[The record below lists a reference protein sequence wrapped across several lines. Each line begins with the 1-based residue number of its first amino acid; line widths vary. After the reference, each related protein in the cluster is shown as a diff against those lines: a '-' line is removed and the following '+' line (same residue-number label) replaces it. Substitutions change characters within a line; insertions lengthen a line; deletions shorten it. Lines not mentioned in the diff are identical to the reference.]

1 MCTDVCVC
9 MCVCVCVY
17 VCTCVPAYIVQLLI
31 SLRLFFSF
39 SDLVFIVQ
47 QIVKVKLVILCYSYC
62 AYSYSLYINQKI
74 HLIKYCSPHSPHE
87 LYVVVF
93 YYVHLLVNVLI
104 KTV

>member
-1 MCTDVCVC
+1 MHAHTHMCTDVCVC

-62 AYSYSLYINQKI
+62 AYSCNYCRSLVLVII
-74 HLIKYCSPHSPHE
+74 CA
-87 LYVVVF
+87 
-93 YYVHLLVNVLI
+93 LLGAFVG
-104 KTV
+104 